1 MWSLGLRLQQPLAFQ
16 LWFPHACLSASR
28 DRGPY
33 MAADLLSFVF
43 AQSLFCEHAKDH
55 HEALEPFF
63 SFLSFFLFF
72 FFFFV
77 SLATPRFA
85 LLTHISL
92 LRLSS
97 EHSGPV
103 LTLRTND
110 TGYIS
115 LPSPHSW
122 WQIQTSPL
130 AVVVTDIFCFFFFPP
145 SYVAL

>member
-1 MWSLGLRLQQPLAFQ
+1 MSTVQDPKKTWLSTGNLLTVWWKMRSLGLRLQQPLAFQ
-16 LWFPHACLSASR
+16 LLFLHACLSASR

-33 MAADLLSFVF
+33 LAADLLSFVF

-63 SFLSFFLFF
+63 SFFL

-92 LRLSS
+92 LRLFS

-122 WQIQTSPL
+122 WQM
-130 AVVVTDIFCFFFFPP
+130 
-145 SYVAL
+145 